1 VKRFV
6 WRFFYAYFP
15 FLYVRINILWYFYP
29 SIKFNMSEK
38 QDFLYDFMIR
48 HSWHRLSR
56 MYNQKAAEHDM
67 TMSIGFILMNVD
79 KEGTPSTSL
88 GPKMGM
94 EPTSL
99 SRTLKTMEERGLIRR
114 EEDAVDKRKVLIFLT
129 PEGVDKRREV
139 RNFVLGFNEKI
150 EDKIGKTKLK
160 TFYEVIL
167 KVDQLMEEEMKLKN
181 ER

>member
-1 VKRFV
+1 
-6 WRFFYAYFP
+6 
-15 FLYVRINILWYFYP
+15 
-29 SIKFNMSEK
+29 MTDK
-38 QDFLYDFMIR
+38 QDFLYDFLIR

-56 MYNQKAAEHDM
+56 MYNQKASEHDM
-67 TMSIGFILMNVD
+67 TMSIGFILMNID

-99 SRTLKTMEERGLIRR
+99 SRTLKTMEDRGLIRR
-114 EEDAVDKRKVLIFLT
+114 QEDKIDKRKVLIFLT
-129 PEGVDKRREV
+129 DEGVDKRREV

-150 EDKIGKTKLK
+150 FKKIGAAKMKA
-160 TFYEVIL
+160 FAEVVL
-167 KVDQLMEEEMKLKN
+167 KVDQLMEEEIKQMN

>member
-1 VKRFV
+1 
-6 WRFFYAYFP
+6 
-15 FLYVRINILWYFYP
+15 
-29 SIKFNMSEK
+29 
-38 QDFLYDFMIR
+38 
-48 HSWHRLSR
+48 

-67 TMSIGFILMNVD
+67 TMSIGFLLMNVD

-99 SRTLKTMEERGLIRR
+99 SRTLKTMEDRGLIRR
-114 EEDAVDKRKVLIFLT
+114 QEDKLDKRKVLIFLT

-150 EDKIGKTKLK
+150 FDKIGKTKLNI
-160 TFYEVIL
+160 FNEVVL
-167 KVDQLMEEEMKLKN
+167 KVNQLMEEEMKLKN